1 MKYLNMVPLDE
12 YGGNAEW
19 RSEVMKRHEKRRAK
33 RRSQAVVA

>member
-19 RSEVMKRHEKRRAK
+19 RKEVFAHHERQREKRRSRAII
-33 RRSQAVVA
+33 V